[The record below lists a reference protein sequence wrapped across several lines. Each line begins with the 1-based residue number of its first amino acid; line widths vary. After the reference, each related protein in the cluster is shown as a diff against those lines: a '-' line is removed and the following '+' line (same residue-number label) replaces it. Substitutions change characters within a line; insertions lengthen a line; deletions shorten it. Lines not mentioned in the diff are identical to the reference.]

1 MTAIVANRAADDLIS
16 EADHNTL
23 ALALKAIGITDDNDG
38 DPMAGRAFGLP
49 ISLRGGDANLAA
61 RAVGPSSSYTVPA
74 GALFVVTQ
82 YQHAAGVTDTVTPS
96 GGGAITLSS
105 YGTAG
110 ARSVMMVLG
119 AGDQIAMGA
128 GSACMGQLLTAAADV
143 TRVLQ
148 TVTNAVTYSV
158 AAGKVLHL
166 THASPVA
173 AVAGA
178 TTKLTIDGVTGPV
191 LPNAGEANTASFAS
205 PLRLALR
212 ATQVLA
218 SSTAD
223 TWLISGV
230 VVNA

>member
-1 MTAIVANRAADDLIS
+1 MTAIVSNRAADDLIS
-16 EADHNTL
+16 ENDHNTL
-23 ALALKAIGITDDNDG
+23 ALALKALGITDDNDG
-38 DPMAGRAFGLP
+38 DPMTARAFGLP

-82 YQHAAGVTDTVTPS
+82 YQHAAGVSDTVTPS
-96 GGGAITLSS
+96 GGAAITLSS
-105 YGTAG
+105 YATAG
-110 ARSVMMVLG
+110 ARSLLLVLG
-119 AGDQIAMGA
+119 AGDQISLGA
-128 GSACMGQLLTAAADV
+128 GSACLGQLLTAPADV

-148 TVTNAVTYSV
+148 TITNVSTYSV

-166 THASPVA
+166 THASPVS

-178 TTKLTIDGVTGPV
+178 TTKLTVDGVTGPF
-191 LPNAGEANTASFAS
+191 LPNAGESNTASFAS
-205 PLRLALR
+205 PLRLALK
-212 ATQVLA
+212 AAQVLA